1 MERKQ
6 YSQEE
11 FIRLVVRMVVEELRK
26 RERSVPIGVSNRHIH
41 LDRADMDVLFGP
53 GSELTRKK
61 DLGQP
66 GQYAS
71 EETVTLHGPKG
82 ELSRVRV
89 LGPLRSES
97 QVEISIADGFSLGV
111 HPPIR
116 ESGKLEGTPGV
127 TLIGPKG
134 TVEKEGGT
142 IAALR
147 HIHLDPDTAAR
158 MGLSDKQMVHVEIGG
173 LRGAVLHNV
182 LVRVSEQYAPEM
194 HIDVEEAN
202 ALGVKNG
209 DRAYIVLDGGKC

>member
-1 MERKQ
+1 M
-6 YSQEE
+6 
-11 FIRLVVRMVVEELRK
+11 
-26 RERSVPIGVSNRHIH
+26 
-41 LDRADMDVLFGP
+41 
-53 GSELTRKK
+53 
-61 DLGQP
+61 
-66 GQYAS
+66 
-71 EETVTLHGPKG
+71 
-82 ELSRVRV
+82 
-89 LGPLRSES
+89 
-97 QVEISIADGFSLGV
+97 
-111 HPPIR
+111 
-116 ESGKLEGTPGV
+116 